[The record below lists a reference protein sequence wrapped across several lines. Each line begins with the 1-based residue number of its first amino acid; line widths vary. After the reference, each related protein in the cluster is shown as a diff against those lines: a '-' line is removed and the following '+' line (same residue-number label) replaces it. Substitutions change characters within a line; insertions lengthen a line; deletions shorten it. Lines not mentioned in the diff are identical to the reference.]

1 MADLV
6 DRQAL
11 LDAMDKHC
19 DNVCPY
25 SKQQRFVMCGACP
38 LGTAFDVIEQQPS
51 IEAVEV
57 VFCGDCIHHKDS
69 PVLGTYCEVHD
80 WCSKD
85 EDYCSFAER
94 RDDEAD

>member
-1 MADLV
+1 MADLIYRKEAIRV
-6 DRQAL
+6 ASGYCHPANIAKELAKLPTID
-11 LDAMDKHC
+11 
-19 DNVCPY
+19 
-25 SKQQRFVMCGACP
+25 
-38 LGTAFDVIEQQPS
+38 
-51 IEAVEV
+51 AVEV

-94 RDDEAD
+94 RADE